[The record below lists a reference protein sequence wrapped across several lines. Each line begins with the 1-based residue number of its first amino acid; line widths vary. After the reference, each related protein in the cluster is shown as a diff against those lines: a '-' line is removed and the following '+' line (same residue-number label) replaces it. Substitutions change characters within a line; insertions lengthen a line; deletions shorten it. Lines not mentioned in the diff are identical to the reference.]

1 MSRSVQLILVVI
13 LILQIKHCLCDYVL
27 QTAYQYSNK
36 GKYGHPGGII
46 HAGLHALFTLFAFVV
61 ITPSLALGFAIV
73 VGEFIVHYHID
84 WTKEQILKRRH
95 WAFPQ
100 AQFWW
105 VFGADQALHEAT
117 YLVIAAVLVSGAG
130 L

>member
-13 LILQIKHCLCDYVL
+13 LILQIKHFLCDYVL
-27 QTAYQYSNK
+27 QTEYQYSNK

-46 HAGLHALFTLFAFVV
+46 HAGLHALFTLSAFVV
-61 ITPSLALGFAIV
+61 ITPSLVLGLAIV

-84 WTKEQILKRRH
+84 WTKEQILRRRQ

-105 VFGADQALHEAT
+105 VFGADQALHEIT
-117 YLVIAAVLVSGAG
+117 YLAIAAALAIGVG

>member
-13 LILQIKHCLCDYVL
+13 LILQIKHYLCDYVL

-84 WTKEQILKRRH
+84 WTKEQILRRRH

-117 YLVIAAVLVSGAG
+117 YLVIAAVLVSGAA

>member
-1 MSRSVQLILVVI
+1 VSRSVQLILIVI
-13 LILQIKHCLCDYVL
+13 LILQIKHFLCDYVL
-27 QTAYQYSNK
+27 QSEYQYSNK

-46 HAGLHALFTLFAFVV
+46 HAGLHALFTIVAFVV
-61 ITPSLALGFAIV
+61 ITPALGLGLAIV

-84 WTKEQILKRRH
+84 WTKEQILKRRR
-95 WAFPQ
+95 WVFPR

-105 VFGADQALHEAT
+105 VFGADQALHEMT
-117 YLVIAAVLVSGAG
+117 YVAIAALLAIGAG